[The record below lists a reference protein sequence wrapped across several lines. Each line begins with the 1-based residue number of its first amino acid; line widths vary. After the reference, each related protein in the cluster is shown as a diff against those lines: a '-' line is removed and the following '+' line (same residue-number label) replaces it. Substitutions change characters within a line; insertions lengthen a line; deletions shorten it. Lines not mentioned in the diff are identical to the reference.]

1 MDRHIISAAL
11 LTLAGALT
19 CPAMAAAPASVLTPA
34 QVTTELP
41 RDVRPSHYDITLNPH
56 PAGMR
61 FDGEVTI
68 DIDVLK
74 AVGSVTLNAV
84 DLQFRNASL
93 VAKPGTPAAPLQVSV
108 DSKAQTASFHAAHA
122 IAPGHYRLKLA
133 YEGKINS
140 QAFGLFA
147 LDYGTGRTARRAL
160 FTQFENSDARR
171 MIPSWDEPEYKATF
185 SLHASVP
192 QGQMAISNM
201 PMAAQHALGD
211 GNVDVQ
217 FAETPKMS
225 TYLLFFGVG
234 EFDRLKTQ
242 AEGVEL
248 GVITRKGASGQAAY
262 ALDAAKD
269 ILHEY
274 NDYFGVRFPLPKLD
288 NIAGPGS
295 SQFFGAMENWGAIFS
310 FEHSL
315 LLDPAF
321 STQRSKESVFE
332 VEAHEMA
339 HQWFGDLVTMHW
351 WDDLWLNE
359 GFASWMES
367 RTTARLHPE
376 WHTEL
381 HAVESRE
388 GAMAQDAAKTS
399 HPVIQHIATVEQAS
413 QAFDAITYQK
423 GRAVIA
429 MLENYVGE
437 DNWRAAVRA
446 YFKAH
451 AYGNTTSD
459 DLWQELDKVAGQP
472 VSAIAHDF
480 TLQPGVPLVRVD
492 EAVCQGANQ
501 VVHLSQT
508 EFRRDQGAAS
518 ASAHS
523 WLVPVRLQ
531 TVGTNQVVQALVK
544 DGSASVTVPGCG
556 AVLLN
561 AGQAGYYRA
570 AYQPG
575 LFTGLA
581 GKFAELPAIDQI
593 GVMSDSLALGLN
605 GAQPLSDFLELA
617 NTLPM
622 QADAQVWGEFADKF
636 GMIYQQ
642 YRGDPARQ
650 RQFGAFAI
658 SRLQPK
664 LQSVGWSAGAG
675 DNEAVINL
683 REKLIYTLGE
693 LNDPLTVAEAR
704 RRFASRKTDPAALP
718 VALRR
723 TITQI
728 VAVHADAATWEA
740 LHAAAKEE
748 ESRMVKEELYILL
761 ASSEDE
767 ALARHALDLALKGEA
782 GPTTGSGMIAAVARR
797 HPELAFDFA
806 LANLEQVERA
816 VDASSRSRYL
826 PRLAA
831 ASIDP
836 SMPGKLMSYANTHL
850 EPSAR
855 HDVDAAIANISYRI
869 AIREQRL
876 PAIDAWLAARRG

>member
-1 MDRHIISAAL
+1 L
-11 LTLAGALT
+11 LALAGALA
-19 CPAMAAAPASVLTPA
+19 CPAIAAPASVRIPG

-41 RDVRPSHYDITLNPH
+41 RDVRPTHYDVTLNPH

-74 AVGSVTLNAV
+74 AVDSVTLNAV
-84 DLQFRNASL
+84 DLQFRKASL
-93 VAKPGTPAAPLQVSV
+93 VAKPGTRAAPLQVSV
-108 DSKAQTASFHAAHA
+108 DSKAQTASFRAARA

-133 YEGKINS
+133 YDGKINS

-147 LDYGTGRTARRAL
+147 LDYGTGQAAQRAL
-160 FTQFENSDARR
+160 FTQFENSDARC

-185 SLHASVP
+185 SLHAIVP

-217 FAETPKMS
+217 FVETPKMS

-262 ALDAAKD
+262 ALDAAKG

-310 FEHSL
+310 FEHTM
-315 LLDPAF
+315 LLDPAI
-321 STQRSKESVFE
+321 STQRSKEGVFE

-381 HAVESRE
+381 HAVENRE
-388 GAMAQDAAKTS
+388 GAMVQDAAKTS

-423 GRAVIA
+423 GSAVIA

-437 DNWRAAVRA
+437 DNWRAGVRA

-459 DLWQELDKVAGQP
+459 DLWQELDKVAGKP

-480 TLQPGVPLVRVD
+480 TLQPGVPLIRVD
-492 EAVCQGANQ
+492 AAVCKDGNE
-501 VVHLSQT
+501 VVHLSQS
-508 EFRRDQGAAS
+508 EFSKDQDAVKAP
-518 ASAHS
+518 ARI

-544 DGSASVTVPGCG
+544 NGAADVTVPGCG
-556 AVLLN
+556 PVLLN

-570 AYQPG
+570 LYQPE
-575 LFTGLA
+575 LFAGLA

-593 GVMSDSLALGLN
+593 GMMTDSLALGLN

-617 NTLPM
+617 NAIPV
-622 QADAQVWGEFADKF
+622 QADPQVWGEFADKF
-636 GMIYQQ
+636 GLIYQE
-642 YRGDPARQ
+642 YRGDPVRQ
-650 RQFGAFAI
+650 RQFGDFAI

-664 LQSVGWSAGAG
+664 MQSIGWSAVASDDEGI
-675 DNEAVINL
+675 VNL
-683 REKLIYTLGE
+683 REKLIRALGE

-704 RRFASRKTDPAALP
+704 RRFALRKTDPTALP

-723 TITQI
+723 TVTQI
-728 VAVHADAATWEA
+728 VAVHADAATWDA

-748 ESRMVKEELYILL
+748 DSRLVKEELYNLL
-761 ASSEDE
+761 ASSEDD
-767 ALARHALDLALKGEA
+767 ALAHRALDLALEGEA
-782 GPTTGSGMIAAVARR
+782 GPTAAGSMIAAVARR

-806 LANLEQVERA
+806 LAHLEQVERV
-816 VDASSRSRYL
+816 VDASSRSRYF

-836 SMPGKLMSYANTHL
+836 AMPGKLLSYANAHL
-850 EPSAR
+850 DPSAR
-855 HDVDAAIANISYRI
+855 HDAEEAIANISYRI
-869 AIREQRL
+869 AVKDQRL
-876 PAIDAWLAARRG
+876 PAIDAWLAARHG